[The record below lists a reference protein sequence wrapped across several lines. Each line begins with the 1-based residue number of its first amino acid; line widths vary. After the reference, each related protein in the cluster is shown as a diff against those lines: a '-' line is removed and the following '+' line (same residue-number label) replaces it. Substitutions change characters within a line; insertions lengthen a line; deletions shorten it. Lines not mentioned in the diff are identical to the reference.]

1 MHDPSLVPQR
11 VANKIHG
18 ATAAI
23 IINGLDDKP
32 LRVVV
37 SHRRMMGLGN
47 LGLEGC
53 LPLPDFM
60 SPGCGRVYID

>member
-1 MHDPSLVPQR
+1 MTHVMERKL
-11 VANKIHG
+11 
-18 ATAAI
+18 AI
-23 IINGLDDKP
+23 IMIGWTGRPNPEKF
-32 LRVVV
+32 RFYHNVVAAPAFLIV
-37 SHRRMMGLGN
+37 IVVWGN